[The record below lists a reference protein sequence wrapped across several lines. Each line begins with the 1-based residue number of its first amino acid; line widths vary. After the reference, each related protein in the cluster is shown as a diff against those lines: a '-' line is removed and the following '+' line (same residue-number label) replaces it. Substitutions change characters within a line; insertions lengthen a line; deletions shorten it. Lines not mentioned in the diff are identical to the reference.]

1 MKLLNLLSSIL
12 CAIVPAVLAVNPC
25 RIISLSGGGSHGAFE
40 AGVLKS
46 IMEKPDFQPWDVH
59 LGVSAGGLGVLS
71 LVKNDYKENSE
82 IIRDMWFATKT
93 KDVVEPLRSSNSLSG
108 NGKIYKLL
116 SSTVDRMSGSP
127 SNGYF
132 GVGVTDLTT
141 GTFVV
146 RDINTNAISYDD
158 FVASAAI
165 PVVFPPV
172 SLADT
177 SHQSVGS
184 FVDGGLQKNE
194 IFLSGLKY
202 CDSKFDSV
210 IMDLV
215 FANYQSEQ
223 DDPGPWT
230 LWNIAKRS
238 FDLIK
243 EDFDNMY
250 FKSVSSCQDYR
261 STLQL
266 QVNIYM
272 PPEPIDVSALNFD
285 YGDMLW
291 NLGYYNHTMSTV
303 HC

>member
-1 MKLLNLLSSIL
+1 MFNLLSSIL
-12 CAIVPAVLAVNPC
+12 CAIVPIALAINPC
-25 RIISLSGGGSHGAFE
+25 RIVSLSGGGSHGAFE

-46 IMEKPDFQPWDVH
+46 MLEKPDFRPWDVH

-71 LVKNDYKENSE
+71 LVKDNYQGNSE
-82 IIRDMWFATKT
+82 IIRDMWSSTKT
-93 KDVVEPLRSSNSLSG
+93 KDVIEPLTSSNSLSG

-116 SSTVDRMSGSP
+116 SSTLYRMSGSP
-127 SNGYF
+127 TCGYF

-141 GTFVV
+141 GSFVV
-146 RDINTNAISYDD
+146 RDINTNAINCDD

-172 SLADT
+172 SLADAR
-177 SHQSVGS
+177 HQPVGS

-202 CDSKFDSV
+202 CNNKYDSV
-210 IMDLV
+210 VMDLV
-215 FANYQSEQ
+215 FANYESEQ
-223 DDPGPWT
+223 DDPGPWY

-250 FKSVSSCQDYR
+250 FKSVSSCQNYK

-266 QVNIYM
+266 KVNMYM
-272 PPEPIDVSALNFD
+272 PPEPISISALNFD
-285 YGDMLW
+285 HGDMLW
-291 NLGYYNHTMSTV
+291 SLGYYNHTVHTV

>member
-1 MKLLNLLSSIL
+1 MKLFNLLSSIV
-12 CAIVPAVLAVNPC
+12 CAIIPIALAVNPC
-25 RIISLSGGGSHGAFE
+25 RIVSLSGGGSHGAFE

-46 IMEKPDFQPWDVH
+46 MMEKPDFQPWDVH

-71 LVKNDYKENSE
+71 LVKDSYQENSE
-82 IIRDMWFATKT
+82 IIRDMWSSTKT
-93 KDVVEPLRSSNSLSG
+93 KDVIEPLKSSNSLSG

-116 SSTVDRMSGSP
+116 SSTLDRMSGSP

-141 GTFVV
+141 GSFVI
-146 RDINTNAISYDD
+146 RDVNTNAINYND

-165 PVVFPPV
+165 PVVFPPI
-172 SLADT
+172 
-177 SHQSVGS
+177 GS

-202 CDSKFDSV
+202 CNDKYDSV
-210 IMDLV
+210 VMDLV
-215 FANYQSEQ
+215 FANYESEQ
-223 DDPGPWT
+223 DDPGPWS

-250 FKSVSSCQDYR
+250 FKSVSSCQNYK

-266 QVNIYM
+266 RVNIYM
-272 PPEPIDVSALNFD
+272 PPEPISISALNFD
-285 YGDMLW
+285 LGDMLW
-291 NLGYYNHTMSTV
+291 NLGYYNHTVYTV

>member
-1 MKLLNLLSSIL
+1 MKLFNLLSSIV
-12 CAIVPAVLAVNPC
+12 CALVPIALAVNPC
-25 RIISLSGGGSHGAFE
+25 RIVSLSGGGSHGAFE

-46 IMEKPDFQPWDVH
+46 MMEKPDFQPWDVH

-71 LVKNDYKENSE
+71 LVKDSYQENSE
-82 IIRDMWFATKT
+82 IIRDMWSSTKT
-93 KDVVEPLRSSNSLSG
+93 KDVIEPLTSSNSLSG

-116 SSTVDRMSGSP
+116 SSTLDRMTGSP

-141 GTFVV
+141 GSFVI
-146 RDINTNAISYDD
+146 RDIDTAQINYDD

-165 PVVFPPV
+165 PVVFPPI
-172 SLADT
+172 
-177 SHQSVGS
+177 GS

-202 CDSKFDSV
+202 CNDKYDSV
-210 IMDLV
+210 VMDLV
-215 FANYQSEQ
+215 FANYESEQ

-250 FKSVSSCQDYR
+250 FKSVSSCQNYK

-266 QVNIYM
+266 RVNIYM
-272 PPEPIDVSALNFD
+272 PPEPISISALNFD
-285 YGDMLW
+285 LGDMLW
-291 NLGYYNHTMSTV
+291 NLGYYNHTIYTV